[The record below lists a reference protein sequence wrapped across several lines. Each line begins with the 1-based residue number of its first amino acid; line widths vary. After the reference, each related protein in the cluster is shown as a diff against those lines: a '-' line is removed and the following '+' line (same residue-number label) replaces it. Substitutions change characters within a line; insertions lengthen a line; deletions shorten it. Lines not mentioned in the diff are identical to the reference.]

1 MRYFYLILVV
11 SLFPACRSL
20 KPKGPRPAM
29 PIMKVVSVSSSL
41 MYSYTMEV
49 EGNELVPQ
57 IQTIAVTTDGDG
69 CVMDRHG
76 ICALPI
82 TSDHVRFTVAG
93 FAADGREID
102 ICSAG
107 ALTVDLV
114 HRYDV
119 GEVIGAR
126 ILAREAQAEREGGQC
141 VFTLV
146 ERYAVLP

>member
-29 PIMKVVSVSSSL
+29 PIMKVAQVSSSL
-41 MYSYTMEV
+41 MYSYTLEV
-49 EGNELVPQ
+49 EGNELAPPV
-57 IQTIAVTTDGDG
+57 QTIAVTTEGDG
-69 CVMDRHG
+69 CAMDRHG
-76 ICALPI
+76 VCALPI
-82 TSDHVRFTVAG
+82 TGDRVRFTVAG

-102 ICSAG
+102 ICSAS
-107 ALTVDLV
+107 ALTVDLI

-126 ILAREAQAEREGGQC
+126 ILVREAQAERQDGQC

-146 ERYAVLP
+146 ERYATRL